1 MRTQDADSIEEAAV
15 VVAKASGADAAMV
28 ARIRRAVRGDEG
40 RKSETYLNAGEV
52 GQRLGWHR
60 KTVLRHARQLQA
72 VWRSKRCIRFPASAV
87 EKFAAGGTV

>member
-1 MRTQDADSIEEAAV
+1 MQTAEKIEAAV
-15 VVAKASGADAAMV
+15 EVVARASGADPAML

-40 RKSETYLNAGEV
+40 RRNETFLNAGEV

-72 VWRSKRCIRFPASAV
+72 VWRSRRCIRFPLTAV
-87 EKFAAGGTV
+87 EKFAAEGTR